1 MLGLWIK
8 SKYPYSFENIGK
20 PLDKAFNIIQ
30 LTESHEAG
38 EIINDYYLIANE
50 NIIVDGIMK
59 YKFEE
64 GYYVKLIDI
73 RYFDLF
79 ETDFNYDN
87 RDDLTKY
94 GVKMKTYEN
103 QIVKT
108 NVYGYCGIDYP
119 EGF

>member
-1 MLGLWIK
+1 MIGDCLR
-8 SKYPYSFENIGK
+8 SKYPYSFDSIGK
-20 PLDKAFNIIQ
+20 PLDKAFNVIQ
-30 LTESHEAG
+30 LTEPHEAG
-38 EIINDYYLIANE
+38 EILNNYYLIANE
-50 NIIVDGIMK
+50 GVLLDGIME
-59 YKFEE
+59 YKFKE
-64 GYYVKLIDI
+64 GYFVKLIDI

-79 ETDFNYDN
+79 ETDFNYDD
-87 RDDLTKY
+87 RDDLKKY